1 MAPSFDQ
8 IKQILNNG
16 TSSEK
21 ISILSELT
29 ETDANEIVSEII
41 KMLDDTEIQ
50 VRGEAF
56 STLVLNPND
65 ISKILIYH
73 LTSESKNIRG
83 FSILVLANR
92 NDITASKEIAR
103 LTTDESSMVRSCAL
117 GGLGHLNAKEFSK
130 NIHECFSDSSIEV
143 KRSALFAAICIG
155 DKISLE
161 DISKLKEENDSEI
174 EKILNMQNNSV

>member
-1 MAPSFDQ
+1 MEPSFDQ
-8 IKQILNNG
+8 IKQSLNNG

-21 ISILSELT
+21 ISVLSELT

-41 KMLDDTEIQ
+41 IMLDDTEIQ

-65 ISKILIYH
+65 ISKTLINH
-73 LTSESKNIRG
+73 LTSESKNIRS

-92 NDITASKEIAR
+92 NDITASAEIAK
-103 LTTDESSMVRSCAL
+103 LTNDESSMVRSCAL
-117 GGLGHLNAKEFSK
+117 GGLGHMNAKEFSK
-130 NIHECFSDSSIEV
+130 NIHDCFSDSNIEV

-161 DISKLKEENDSEI
+161 EISKLKEENDSEI
-174 EKILNMQNNSV
+174 EKILNMQNNSI

>member
-1 MAPSFDQ
+1 MTISIEQ
-8 IKQILNNG
+8 IYQILHNG
-16 TSSEK
+16 SMSEK
-21 ISILSELT
+21 IEILSQLT
-29 ETDANEIVSEII
+29 ETDNTEVISEII
-41 KMLDDTEIQ
+41 KMLDDPEIR

-56 STLVLNPND
+56 STLVINQKN
-65 ISKILIYH
+65 ISKILMDH
-73 LTSESKNIRG
+73 LTSESNNIRG

-92 NDITASKEIAR
+92 NDITASAEIAK

-130 NIHECFSDSSIEV
+130 NIHDCFSDSNIEV

-161 DISKLKEENDSEI
+161 EISKLKEENDSEI
-174 EKILNMQNNSV
+174 EKILNMQNNSI